1 MSGHRQL
8 YVTLLLEPRADSLQ
22 GAISTAP
29 AIVIYMVLHVVVIA
43 VDPLDQIHL
52 EKRKKKILLCS
63 SISANEQNTVKDLK

>member
-1 MSGHRQL
+1 MSGDRQL

-29 AIVIYMVLHVVVIA
+29 AIVIYTVLHVVVIA